1 MKYCVKCGNELI
13 LKENF
18 NCGILEGMIPF
29 CENCQEFQFPTFN
42 VAVSMVVFNKKFSKI
57 LLIKQYRRDFN
68 ILVAGYVSKSENLE
82 TALKRELKE
91 EVSLNIIDYK
101 FNESQYYEKSNTL
114 ICNFIV
120 QVDSEDFKLT
130 NEVDSA
136 NWYDIKDAKLNVMKG
151 SLAEYFLNIA
161 LSKIHVLI

>member
-1 MKYCVKCGNELI
+1 MEKVVP
-13 LKENF
+13 NF
-18 NCGILEGMIPF
+18 FE
-29 CENCQEFQFPTFN
+29 E
-42 VAVSMVVFNKKFSKI
+42 
-57 LLIKQYRRDFN
+57 LLIKQYGRDFN

-101 FNESQYYEKSNTL
+101 FNESKYYEKSNTL